1 MSSELENRVRVLE
14 EKHEYQDQTVETL
27 NQVIIQQQAQLDKI
41 QAEFAKLQEF
51 VSASGMDADV
61 ANDPPPHY

>member
-1 MSSELENRVRVLE
+1 MSIELEDRVRVLE

-27 NQVIIQQQAQLDKI
+27 NQVIIEQQAQLDKL

-51 VSASGMDADV
+51 VTASGIDSDV